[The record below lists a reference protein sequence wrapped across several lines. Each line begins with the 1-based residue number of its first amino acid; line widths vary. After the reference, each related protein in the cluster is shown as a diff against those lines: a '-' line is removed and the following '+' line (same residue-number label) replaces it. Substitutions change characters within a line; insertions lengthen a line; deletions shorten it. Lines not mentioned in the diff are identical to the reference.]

1 MVPLGQ
7 VDKNLG
13 AASSQCVILI
23 SVEYAE
29 CTTIPVPDK
38 KRQFMILVMMMMKC
52 KSFKHLTVIFMER
65 DISFNAIL

>member
-1 MVPLGQ
+1 MVPLGK
-7 VDKNLG
+7 VDKNLVV
-13 AASSQCVILI
+13 ASSQHVTQI

-29 CTTIPVPDK
+29 YTTIPALDK

-52 KSFKHLTVIFMER
+52 KSFKLLTVTFMEQ